1 VGGVVKAIAPIAKV
15 QQGVASYDV
24 LLSLQAPGSQGT
36 GGQALGTQGTGGQG
50 AGNSSTGGQ
59 RPGGQG
65 AGSQVA
71 GSQGTGGQRTGSQG
85 AGNQGTNSQ
94 GAGSAALRGGMTL
107 NAQIVVES
115 KQDVLLVPLRAVQT
129 SAGSRTVNVMENGVA
144 IAKKVTIGS
153 SNQQFAEVVDGLNE
167 GDKVVIP
174 ARTTTTQQQQLR
186 LPGGIV
192 PGGGGIVPGG
202 ARPAGR

>member
-36 GGQALGTQGTGGQG
+36 GGQGAGNASTGGQRPAGQG
-50 AGNSSTGGQ
+50 AGGQVIGNPGTGGQ
-59 RPGGQG
+59 RPGG
-65 AGSQVA
+65 
-71 GSQGTGGQRTGSQG
+71 QG

-94 GAGSAALRGGMTL
+94 GAGSASLRGGMTL
-107 NAQIVVES
+107 NAQIVVDN

-153 SNQQFAEVVDGLNE
+153 SNQQFAEVVDGLKE

-174 ARTTTTQQQQLR
+174 ARTTSTQQQQFR

-192 PGGGGIVPGG
+192 PGGGPGG
-202 ARPAGR
+202 R